1 MKEIVRRDR
10 ERAAPRVGPAANLL
24 VAADGTPGM
33 TRFDA
38 ADPRE
43 RRKLFAEAISAHRTR
58 TSPFV
63 TFEADVDS
71 DAAADAPRPWVQFGE
86 ETFNLDVT
94 DDELD
99 DLKSLVG
106 EFPAFR
112 IEQLE
117 SPDEAEGTNARISAR
132 SDANRLATFADRLFL
147 DVYGRHETYRA
158 WVAEV

>member
-1 MKEIVRRDR
+1 
-10 ERAAPRVGPAANLL
+10 
-24 VAADGTPGM
+24 M

-38 ADPRE
+38 SDPRD
-43 RRKLFAEAISAHRTR
+43 RRKLFAEAIAAHRTR
-58 TSPFV
+58 ASPFV
-63 TFEADVDS
+63 TFETETDPDADD
-71 DAAADAPRPWVQFGE
+71 DAPRPWVQFGE

-94 DDELD
+94 AAELD

-112 IEQLE
+112 IEHLE
-117 SPDEAEGTNARISAR
+117 SPDEAEGTNARITAR

-147 DVYGRHETYRA
+147 DVYGHEDSYRA

>member
-1 MKEIVRRDR
+1 
-10 ERAAPRVGPAANLL
+10 
-24 VAADGTPGM
+24 M

-38 ADPRE
+38 ADSLE

-58 TSPFV
+58 ASPFV

-71 DAAADAPRPWVQFGE
+71 DADDDAPRPWVQFGE
-86 ETFNLDVT
+86 KTFNLNVT
-94 DDELD
+94 DDELG

-117 SPDEAEGTNARISAR
+117 SPDEAEGTNVRITAR

-147 DVYGRHETYRA
+147 DVYGRDVTYRA
-158 WVAEV
+158 WVAAV

>member
-1 MKEIVRRDR
+1 
-10 ERAAPRVGPAANLL
+10 
-24 VAADGTPGM
+24 M

-38 ADPRE
+38 ADPMA
-43 RRKLFAEAISAHRTR
+43 RRKLFVEAISAHRTR
-58 TSPFV
+58 ASPFV
-63 TFEADVDS
+63 TFEADVDPNA
-71 DAAADAPRPWVQFGE
+71 DADDAPRPWVQFGE

-117 SPDEAEGTNARISAR
+117 SPDEAEGTNARITAR
-132 SDANRLATFADRLFL
+132 SDANRLATFADRLFI
-147 DVYGRHETYRA
+147 DVYDRDETYRA
-158 WVAEV
+158 WVASV

>member
-1 MKEIVRRDR
+1 
-10 ERAAPRVGPAANLL
+10 
-24 VAADGTPGM
+24 M

-38 ADPRE
+38 SEPRE
-43 RRKLFAEAISAHRTR
+43 RRKLFAEAITAHRTR
-58 TSPFV
+58 ASPFV

-71 DAAADAPRPWVQFGE
+71 DADDDTPRPWVQFGE

-117 SPDEAEGTNARISAR
+117 SPDEAEGTNARITAR
-132 SDANRLATFADRLFL
+132 SDANRLATFVDRLFL
-147 DVYGRHETYRA
+147 NVYDREETYRG
-158 WVAEV
+158 WVVEV